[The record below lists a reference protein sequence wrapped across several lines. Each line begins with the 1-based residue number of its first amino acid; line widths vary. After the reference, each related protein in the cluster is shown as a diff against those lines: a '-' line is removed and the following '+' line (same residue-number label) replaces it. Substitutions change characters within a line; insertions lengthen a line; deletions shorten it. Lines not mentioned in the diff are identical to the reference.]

1 MSNLECE
8 IKLRISDVESY
19 NRIREE
25 LGPPTANVRQKNV
38 FYDTPDR
45 ALSKKRWSL
54 RIRHELDRI
63 VLAVKGPGSSVGSA
77 VQRIE
82 WEEQSIEWEG
92 KIAPLLIL
100 SADFPEDLLSAEPI
114 LKLREVFPDLSG
126 RLRRTV
132 SFYNDRI
139 FYNVKLAGTEYIAEL
154 DRTQF
159 TTGQIDYEL
168 EVEIAAEGKSKETVL
183 LETAAVHDDLQKLL
197 KRCGADAQVS
207 KSGKISRA
215 LRYGAAL
222 DDSDSPP
229 AGHCRSRSEEETKR
243 LIRIGEL
250 AQLDLLERRVRT
262 IVAQGVV
269 SQSPPECAPKCDDEM
284 CSGFHY
290 GYIKEL
296 DYEEDL
302 DEFLD
307 DVSDFLTTYRELY
320 RDKE

>member
-54 RIRHELDRI
+54 RIRHELDGI

-100 SADFPEDLLSAEPI
+100 SADFPEDLLSAKPMM
-114 LKLREVFPDLSG
+114 KLREVFPNLSD
-126 RLRRTV
+126 RLQRTV

-139 FYNVKLAGTEYIAEL
+139 FYNVKLAGVERTIEL

-159 TTGQIDYEL
+159 TTGQINYEL
-168 EVEIAAEGKSKETVL
+168 EVEIAAEGKSKEMVT
-183 LETAAVHDDLQKLL
+183 LETAAVQEDLQKLL

-250 AQLDLLERRVRT
+250 AQLDSLERRLRAVLEDGVAT
-262 IVAQGVV
+262 IDQ
-269 SQSPPECAPKCDDEM
+269 PECSLGCDAEW
-284 CSGFHY
+284 CEGNHWAVKTLLS
-290 GYIKEL
+290 
-296 DYEEDL
+296 EEDL
-302 DEFLD
+302 GDFLD
-307 DVSDFLTTYRELY
+307 VVSDFLTVYRDRY